1 MTQTPFPSLSQSAGT
16 LPAFAFRNGTGT
28 RVAAGPVDPLAR
40 GGVDTLDA
48 RLSSALSGLAA
59 DGLIGGALPFDRGA
73 EDCLWRAGRMDSS
86 WPVAFGAPATSAR
99 LEPQPS
105 AATYAGAVARALE
118 RLEADGRLSK
128 VVLARSLQV
137 HSATPISANALL
149 ARLAG
154 DPAVMAFL
162 VALPEGGETGRQLV
176 GASPE
181 LLVAK
186 EGVEVSSHPLAG
198 SAARSEDPARDR
210 AAAEALAGSAKDRR
224 EHALVVEA
232 ILDTLSP
239 LCDRLGTPEGTQVTS
254 TGSMWHL
261 GTRVAGRLRDPET
274 PVPLLAAALHPTP
287 AVCGAPRDAAAA
299 LIRELEGFERGFY
312 AGATGWCDARGDG
325 AWYVSIRCAEL
336 RGHAARLF
344 AGAGIVPGSVP
355 EQEAAETGAK
365 FGAMLRALDL
375 PADALFE
382 LED

>member
-1 MTQTPFPSLSQSAGT
+1 MTQTPFPSLSQSADT
-16 LPAFAFRNGTGT
+16 LPVFAFRNGTGT

-40 GGVDTLDA
+40 GGVETLEA
-48 RLSSALSGLAA
+48 RLSPALSGLAA
-59 DGLIGGALPFDRGA
+59 EGLIGGALPFDRGA
-73 EDCLWRAGRMDSS
+73 VDCLWRAGRVDTS
-86 WPVAFGAPATSAR
+86 WPVAFGAPASSAR
-99 LEPQPS
+99 LESQPS
-105 AATYAGAVARALE
+105 ATAYAGAVARALE
-118 RLEADGRLSK
+118 RLDEGGPLAK
-128 VVLARSLQV
+128 VGLARSLLV

-149 ARLAG
+149 ARLA
-154 DPAVMAFL
+154 DDLAVTAFL
-162 VALPEGGETGRQLV
+162 VALPQGGETGRQLV

-186 EGVEVSSHPLAG
+186 EGAAVSSHPLAG
-198 SAARSEDPARDR
+198 SAARSSDPARDR

-239 LCDRLGTPEGTQVTS
+239 LCERLGTPEGTQVTS
-254 TGSMWHL
+254 TGNMWHL

-287 AVCGAPRDAAAA
+287 AVCGAPRDPAAA
-299 LIRELEGFERGFY
+299 LIRELEGFDRGFY
-312 AGATGWCDARGDG
+312 AGTTGWCDGRGDG

-336 RGHAARLF
+336 RGHEARLF

-355 EQEAAETGAK
+355 EQEASETGAK